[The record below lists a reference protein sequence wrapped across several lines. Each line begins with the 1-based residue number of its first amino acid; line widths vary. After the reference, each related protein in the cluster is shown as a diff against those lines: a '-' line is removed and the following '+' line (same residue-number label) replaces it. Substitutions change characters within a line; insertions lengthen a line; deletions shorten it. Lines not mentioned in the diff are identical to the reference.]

1 MWIFFFY
8 LYNFSVFTF
17 ADFYIILQKY
27 KKNLNDFSCTDH
39 NIEAILYLAI
49 DVVTRE
55 LSAKLHH
62 ANRIPM
68 QLKKKKKIHQVAEVE
83 HIEITGSCCCI
94 IDTFCCLI
102 VIVIIVIINCYTIN
116 NCSYSLKALHFA
128 DHICKMMQS
137 PVQSAR
143 SLKTQLL

>member
-1 MWIFFFY
+1 MDFFFR
-8 LYNFSVFTF
+8 VFTF
-17 ADFYIILQKY
+17 ADFYITLQKY

-68 QLKKKKKIHQVAEVE
+68 QLKKKKNSTKSLKLSTLRSLEAAAVSLTPSVASSFSRAAFQEAQPLPCFV
-83 HIEITGSCCCI
+83 TTQKNYFDKGKPK
-94 IDTFCCLI
+94 
-102 VIVIIVIINCYTIN
+102 INCHFLPLV
-116 NCSYSLKALHFA
+116 SLMDK
-128 DHICKMMQS
+128 
-137 PVQSAR
+137 
-143 SLKTQLL
+143 